1 MSGKLDQSLDQIMH
15 DGGKPAAGRRRPRPA
30 RSAKSKAKA
39 AIRAPTGGIQ
49 KNKTETRAPVAA
61 SALASKATGDSKII
75 VSNLPEDVTETQIK
89 VR

>member
-15 DGGKPAAGRRRPRPA
+15 DGGKPAGGRRRPRPV
-30 RSAKSKAKA
+30 RTAKSKAKA

-49 KNKTETRAPVAA
+49 KNKAATKAPVVA
-61 SALASKATGDSKII
+61 SALASKATGDSKIM